1 MSAGLARAWGG
12 LLLRPGGRGGAL
24 RRADGAW
31 LRPGPGG
38 ALRRPKVDL
47 AAIKALREATGAP
60 IKDVKAALD
69 AAGGDAEQAH
79 AELRQRGLAAAQKKQ
94 GRAAT
99 EGLVGLA
106 VGGPGE
112 AVLVEVNSETDFA
125 ARNEKVQALVRA
137 LCQTALAGPTAGP
150 IPAEALGGW
159 ACGGQTADGAVAEAA
174 AAIRENI
181 RLRRAVK
188 ARTAAGVVASYVHGA
203 LAPGLGRIGTLVTI
217 ETDAG
222 PGPKKTAV
230 EELGAK
236 LAMHCAALRP
246 QFLSKE
252 TVPEEVIQSE
262 TRLLTAQAEESGKPA
277 NVVEKMVQGRLNK
290 WFGETCFLHQPF
302 VLDDSVS
309 VEKAIERA
317 AREQGVA
324 MAVTAFARFE
334 VGEGL
339 EKEAAD
345 FAEEVESV
353 ASKAAGGA

>member
-1 MSAGLARAWGG
+1 MSAGIARAWGG

-38 ALRRPKVDL
+38 ALRRKVDL

-159 ACGGQTADGAVAEAA
+159 ACGGQTVDGAVAEAA

-222 PGPKKTAV
+222 PGPKKAAV

-252 TVPEEVIQSE
+252 TVPEEVVQSE
-262 TRLLTAQAEESGKPA
+262 TRLLTTQAEESGKPA

-309 VEKAIERA
+309 VEKAVQRA

-324 MAVTAFARFE
+324 MEVTAFARFE

-345 FAEEVESV
+345 FAEEVASV
-353 ASKAAGGA
+353 ASKAAGGP

>member
-1 MSAGLARAWGG
+1 M
-12 LLLRPGGRGGAL
+12 
-24 RRADGAW
+24 
-31 LRPGPGG
+31 
-38 ALRRPKVDL
+38 DL

-69 AAGGDAEQAH
+69 AAGGDAERAH

-150 IPAEALGGW
+150 IAAEALGGW

-188 ARTAAGVVASYVHGA
+188 ARAAAGVVASYVHGA

-217 ETDAG
+217 ETDAV
-222 PGPKKTAV
+222 PGTDQVKAV

-252 TVPEEVIQSE
+252 TVPEEVVQSE

-309 VEKAIERA
+309 VEKAVQRA

-345 FAEEVESV
+345 FAEEVASV
-353 ASKAAGGA
+353 ASKAAGGP